1 MSNSSPKPRPEQA
14 QSLTGALAVVAG
26 LGGFVTL
33 VIVIGVLLLGLW
45 IDQQMNTRP
54 LFTILLMVMSAPI
67 SIFVM
72 YWVAMSAIQRLAPPP
87 KKTQGEAQ
95 ANYDD

>member
-1 MSNSSPKPRPEQA
+1 MSNSSPKPRHDPA
-14 QSLTGALAVVAG
+14 QTLTGALAVVAG

-33 VIVIGVLLLGLW
+33 FIVVGVLLLGLW

-54 LFTILLMVMSAPI
+54 LFTILLMVMSAPV

-72 YWVAMSAIQRLAPPP
+72 YRVAMSAIQRLQPPP
-87 KKTQGEAQ
+87 QKSQGEAQ